1 METKIRDFIRKHDRL
16 GIHLGIE
23 LLDVQSGYAKT
34 KLEIQ
39 DCHLNGV
46 GVVHGGTIFTL
57 ADIAFAAASNSHGT
71 IALAIHVDISYLKGV
86 REGTLYAEAKEV
98 SCAPKL
104 SSYDIKVTNEKDEL
118 IAIFQ
123 GMAYRKKE
131 PILPS

>member
-1 METKIRDFIRKHDRL
+1 METKIRDFIRKNDRL
-16 GIHLGIE
+16 GLHLGIE

-34 KLEIQ
+34 KLVIR

-71 IALAIHVDISYLKGV
+71 VALAIHVDISYLRGV

-98 SCAPKL
+98 SCTPKL
-104 SSYDIKVTNEKDEL
+104 GSYDIKVTNEKDEL
-118 IAIFQ
+118 IALFQ

>member
-1 METKIRDFIRKHDRL
+1 MEKIRDFIRKNDRL
-16 GIHLGIE
+16 GLHLGIE

-34 KLEIQ
+34 KLEIR

-98 SCAPKL
+98 SCTPKL
-104 SSYDIKVTNEKDEL
+104 SSYDIRVTNEKDEL
-118 IAIFQ
+118 IALFQ
-123 GMAYRKKE
+123 GMAYRKKD

>member
-1 METKIRDFIRKHDRL
+1 MKKIRDFIRENDRL
-16 GIHLGIE
+16 GKLLGIE
-23 LLDVQSGYAKT
+23 LLEVKKGYAKT
-34 KLEIQ
+34 KVEIR

-46 GVVHGGTIFTL
+46 GVVHGGTIFAL

-86 REGTLYAEAKEV
+86 TEGTLYAEAKEV
-98 SCAPKL
+98 SCNAKL
-104 SSYDIKVTNEKDEL
+104 GSYDIKVTNEKDEL

-131 PILPS
+131 PILPD